1 MPRPRFANLSLEKQA
16 HILETAA
23 KAFAADG
30 YEHASMNQILADAGL
45 SKGAAYYYFDNK
57 ADLYAATVNHY
68 LGEFLGEQGLDFAAV
83 TAVTFWPTLL
93 HVYQEQ
99 FRGFAERPWVF
110 GLVKSGGPVAVEMM
124 TEGPMADLWQTLT
137 TLLDNLIR
145 NADKMRQGFKAL
157 GFHVLDAQT
166 AIVPVIIG
174 EDMLTFKFWRELF
187 DAGVFVNAFVSP
199 GVPPGMAMLRTSY
212 MATHEDKHLDRILE
226 TFTVIGKKLGV
237 IS

>member
-1 MPRPRFANLSLEKQA
+1 MQMPRPRFANLSLEKQA

-68 LGEFLGEQGLDFAAV
+68 LGEFLGEQGLDFSAV

-110 GLVKSGGPVAVEMM
+110 GLVKSGGPVAAEMM
-124 TEGPMADLWQTLT
+124 AEGPMAELWQTLT

-145 NADKMRQGFKAL
+145 RG
-157 GFHVLDAQT
+157 
-166 AIVPVIIG
+166 
-174 EDMLTFKFWRELF
+174 REL
-187 DAGVFVNAFVSP
+187 GVVRDDLPEDLLISLV
-199 GVPPGMAMLRTSY
+199 MALDE
-212 MATHEDKHLDRILE
+212 THDRWLLNQLDDPASTALE
-226 TFTVIGKKLGV
+226 TAAERMVNLLQRLL
-237 IS
+237 SPA